1 MTGIGH
7 NTDVSGISRDQLRA
21 FVERIERLGEEG
33 NSVTV
38 RIPTRLHEAIKV
50 RAKKDRTTKSRKIVA
65 LLADAI
71 GPTEEPGSVF
81 E

>member
-1 MTGIGH
+1 MPRKK
-7 NTDVSGISRDQLRA
+7 SKAPQY
-21 FVERIERLGEEG
+21 GEPT

-38 RIPTRLHEAIKV
+38 RIPAKLHEAIKV

-71 GPTEEPGSVF
+71 GSAEEPGSVF

>member
-1 MTGIGH
+1 MPRKR
-7 NTDVSGISRDQLRA
+7 SKAPQY
-21 FVERIERLGEEG
+21 GEPT

-38 RIPTRLHEAIKV
+38 RIPAKLHEEIKV

-65 LLADAI
+65 LLTDAI
-71 GPTEEPGSVF
+71 GPAEPPTTVESVF

>member
-1 MTGIGH
+1 MPRQK
-7 NTDVSGISRDQLRA
+7 SKAPQY
-21 FVERIERLGEEG
+21 GEPTH
-33 NSVTV
+33 SVTV
-38 RIPTRLHEAIKV
+38 RTPAKLHEAIKV

-71 GPTEEPGSVF
+71 GPVEEPGSVF

>member
-1 MTGIGH
+1 MPRKR
-7 NTDVSGISRDQLRA
+7 SKAPQY
-21 FVERIERLGEEG
+21 GEPT

-38 RIPTRLHEAIKV
+38 RIPAKLHEAIKV

-65 LLADAI
+65 LLSDAI
-71 GPTEEPGSVF
+71 GPTEPPAMAESVF

>member
-1 MTGIGH
+1 MPRKK
-7 NTDVSGISRDQLRA
+7 SKAPQY
-21 FVERIERLGEEG
+21 GEPT

-38 RIPTRLHEAIKV
+38 RIPAKLHEAIKV

-65 LLADAI
+65 LLSDAI
-71 GPTEEPGSVF
+71 GPAEPGSVF

>member
-1 MTGIGH
+1 MPRKK
-7 NTDVSGISRDQLRA
+7 SKAPQY
-21 FVERIERLGEEG
+21 GEPT

-38 RIPTRLHEAIKV
+38 RIPAKLHEAIKV

-65 LLADAI
+65 LLTEAV
-71 GPTEEPGSVF
+71 GPVEAPVAAESVF